1 MEPLIKKLRQ
11 SLKDLRLKWR
21 NSMTQKKS
29 TSNQIDDYFKAM
41 SEGTLGERKTY
52 LQLFAELTSTHKSVS
67 RKDII
72 RGLVKKLE
80 MEKDVTKA
88 DIYRNILEQM
98 HETRDND

>member
-1 MEPLIKKLRQ
+1 MEPLRKKLRQ

-41 SEGTLGERKTY
+41 SEGTLGERKIY
-52 LQLFAELTSTHKSVS
+52 LQLFAELTSTYKSVS